1 MNSFEKLLKMFLLLK
16 KEVEKNNTPR
26 SACDMFVP
34 CYSEETCML
43 FLSANKILSN
53 KAF

>member
-1 MNSFEKLLKMFLLLK
+1 MNSYEKLLKMFLLLK
-16 KEVEKNNTPR
+16 KGKKNTIFR

-43 FLSANKILSN
+43 FLSASKILSN
-53 KAF
+53 KIF